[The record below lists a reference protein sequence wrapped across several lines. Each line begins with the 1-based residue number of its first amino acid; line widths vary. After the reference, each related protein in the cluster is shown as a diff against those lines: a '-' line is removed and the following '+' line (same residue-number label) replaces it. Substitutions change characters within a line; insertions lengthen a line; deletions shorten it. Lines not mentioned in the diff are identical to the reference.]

1 MNIRFSILWRAMW
14 TSGSFLFYNL
24 NILFPVLWRVRWT
37 SESFLFYN
45 WWFEDKVS
53 YSVANKMNVRIF
65 FLASDLNIRFSV
77 ASNVNVRIFFILWR
91 MIWTY
96 GFLWLV
102 TWTYTS
108 FFSPFFFISQMT
120 WYFIGFF
127 ILWRMMHHRVF
138 YFEGWREHI
147 RHRDFSILWWMT
159 WTYIRFIK
167 FPILWWMTWTYASH
181 FYTGNICIVKFFLS
195 YGGWH
200 KHMRHRVSY
209 SKSCECTLHRVFLF
223 YGE

>member
-1 MNIRFSILWRAMW
+1 MNIR
-14 TSGSFLFYNL
+14 
-24 NILFPVLWRVRWT
+24 
-37 SESFLFYN
+37 
-45 WWFEDKVS
+45 VS

-77 ASNVNVRIFFILWR
+77 ASNVNVYVIFLSLFFYITDDMVFHRIFYS
-91 MIWTY
+91 ME
-96 GFLWLV
+96 
-102 TWTYTS
+102 
-108 FFSPFFFISQMT
+108 
-120 WYFIGFF
+120 
-127 ILWRMMHHRVF
+127 MHHRVF
-138 YFEGWREHI
+138 YFGGWRERI

-181 FYTGNICIVKFFLS
+181 FYTGNVCVVRFFLP

-200 KHMRHRVSY
+200 EHMHHRVSY